1 MSRFLLDLQNL
12 DWQNQEIANDTP
24 LRGDHPR
31 LRRTGL
37 LDGTKS
43 VSPIDHPRKCILHA
57 VAMRWT
63 PLGFPRALRSFRV
76 EAHAA

>member
-1 MSRFLLDLQNL
+1 MSRFLLDL
-12 DWQNQEIANDTP
+12 QNQEIANDTP
-24 LRGDHPR
+24 LRGDYPR
-31 LRRTGL
+31 LRRTEL

-43 VSPIDHPRKCILHA
+43 VSPIARPREFVLLV